1 MHPAAFSFVATVV
14 AKYPPHAGAR
24 VLEIGARDINGS
36 IRAVFASSDV
46 RYLGTDIAPGP
57 GVDLVAD
64 GATLTL
70 PAPADIAVCCEVLE
84 HTPEAEAIIANLAT
98 LLEPGGRI
106 IITAA
111 GQGDGWA
118 RAPHSAV
125 DGCALKEGEYYGNIS
140 EADLREWLDRAG
152 FVKIKA
158 IGNVGWQDVY
168 ATAVKGWEHHESVV

>member
-1 MHPAAFSFVATVV
+1 MHPAAFAFVATVV
-14 AKYPPHAGAR
+14 AKYPPHVGAR

-36 IRAVFASSDV
+36 IRAVFASLDV

-106 IITAA
+106 ILTAA

-118 RAPHSAV
+118 RTPHSAV
-125 DGCALKEGEYYGNIS
+125 DGCGLKEGEYYRNIS
-140 EADLREWLDRAG
+140 EAEMRVWLEKAG
-152 FVKIKA
+152 FEQIKA
-158 IGNVGWQDVY
+158 IGNAGPRDVY
-168 ATAVKGWEHHESVV
+168 ATALRGVQP